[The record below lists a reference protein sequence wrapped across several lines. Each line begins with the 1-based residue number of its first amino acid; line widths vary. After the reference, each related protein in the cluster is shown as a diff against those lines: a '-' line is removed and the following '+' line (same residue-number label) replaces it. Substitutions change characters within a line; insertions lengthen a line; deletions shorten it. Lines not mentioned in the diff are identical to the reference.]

1 MTASSSPVACPA
13 CGSGNRHLTE
23 TRRLTDRIRRRCTCR
38 DCADSPRW
46 TTYEITAEHLERLE
60 SGRAP
65 VTAAALQ
72 TARLIM
78 ILDLFRARL
87 VASLPDARD

>member
-1 MTASSSPVACPA
+1 MNSSPSPFTCPA

-23 TRRLTDRIRRRCTCR
+23 SRRLTDRIRRRCTCR
-38 DCADSPRW
+38 DCADSQRW